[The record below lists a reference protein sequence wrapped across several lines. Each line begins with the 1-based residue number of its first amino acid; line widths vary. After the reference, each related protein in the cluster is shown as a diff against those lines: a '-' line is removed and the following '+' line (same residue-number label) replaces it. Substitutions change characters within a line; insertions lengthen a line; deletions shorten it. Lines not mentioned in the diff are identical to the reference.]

1 VNDLIGRGIGTF
13 GSLVEGSLFAI
24 YAQGGGMCVN
34 GKEADYV
41 SYSLGVQIRT

>member
-1 VNDLIGRGIGTF
+1 MNNLIGRGIGTF

-24 YAQGGGMCVN
+24 YAQGGMCVN
-34 GKEADYV
+34 GREADYV